1 LRRRRHSFAVSRK
14 VESISASAGSESFP
28 RRGVHP
34 RTAQNSVAGA
44 RLPAP
49 EPREDSVKPAQYFV
63 VQSGGEWRIKF
74 RNQMFGPYRS
84 RDEALLFAIDAAR
97 DIGARES
104 AAQVLVE
111 DMKDHFLTRWTYGT
125 PARLPAA

>member
-1 LRRRRHSFAVSRK
+1 VTS
-14 VESISASAGSESFP
+14 
-28 RRGVHP
+28 
-34 RTAQNSVAGA
+34 
-44 RLPAP
+44 
-49 EPREDSVKPAQYFV
+49 AQYFV
-63 VQSGGEWRIKF
+63 VQNGSEWQIKF

-97 DIGARES
+97 DLGERES

-111 DMKDHFLTRWTYGT
+111 EVKDRFLTRWTYGE

>member
-1 LRRRRHSFAVSRK
+1 V
-14 VESISASAGSESFP
+14 
-28 RRGVHP
+28 
-34 RTAQNSVAGA
+34 T
-44 RLPAP
+44 
-49 EPREDSVKPAQYFV
+49 PAQYFI

-74 RNQMFGPYRS
+74 RDEMFGPYRS

-111 DMKDHFLTRWTYGT
+111 EVKDRFLTKWTYGE
-125 PARLPAA
+125 PPRLPAA

>member
-1 LRRRRHSFAVSRK
+1 L
-14 VESISASAGSESFP
+14 
-28 RRGVHP
+28 
-34 RTAQNSVAGA
+34 T
-44 RLPAP
+44 PA
-49 EPREDSVKPAQYFV
+49 KYFI
-63 VQSGGEWRIKF
+63 VQSGGEWKIKF

-97 DIGARES
+97 ETGARES

-111 DMKDHFLTRWTYGT
+111 EPEDRFLTRWTYGE

>member
-1 LRRRRHSFAVSRK
+1 LGAGGGQPPARK
-14 VESISASAGSESFP
+14 
-28 RRGVHP
+28 
-34 RTAQNSVAGA
+34 Q
-44 RLPAP
+44 
-49 EPREDSVKPAQYFV
+49 REDSLTPAQYFV
-63 VQSGGEWRIKF
+63 VQNGGEWRIKF

-111 DMKDHFLTRWTYGT
+111 EVKDRFLTKWTYGD
-125 PARLPAA
+125 PARPPAA